1 MTKKFGESV
10 LVYNLDSITAVQYV
24 IPVPNL
30 KSNCLSDKDV
40 LEVCNSGHF
49 LQLLSKQMTQV
60 AKNTLLVKCMIDKIN
75 LNIDGR
81 SSTMM

>member
-1 MTKKFGESV
+1 MFHNEFGESV

-40 LEVCNSGHF
+40 LEVW
-49 LQLLSKQMTQV
+49 LQWPLFAAFEQSAADASLQKHV
-60 AKNTLLVKCMIDKIN
+60 AREMHD
-75 LNIDGR
+75 R
-81 SSTMM
+81 

>member
-1 MTKKFGESV
+1 MFHNEFGESV

-40 LEVCNSGHF
+40 LEVW
-49 LQLLSKQMTQV
+49 LQWPLFAAFEQAADASLQKHV
-60 AKNTLLVKCMIDKIN
+60 AREMHD
-75 LNIDGR
+75 R
-81 SSTMM
+81 

>member
-30 KSNCLSDKDV
+30 KSSCLSDKDV
-40 LEVCNSGHF
+40 LEVCLVTVATFCSLEQAADVS
-49 LQLLSKQMTQV
+49 LQKHV
-60 AKNTLLVKCMIDKIN
+60 AREMHA
-75 LNIDGR
+75 
-81 SSTMM
+81 